1 MLTCYLQDNIF
12 SLLLDSVEGSQSLLP
27 WSDPSVYSVTVG
39 EIPVSARTG
48 LSVHWDTLGSK
59 TDGQPSSSL

>member
-1 MLTCYLQDNIF
+1 MLTCYLRDHIF
-12 SLLLDSVEGSQSLLP
+12 SLPLDSVEGSQSFLP
-27 WSDPSVYSVTVG
+27 WSDPRVYSVTVG
-39 EIPVSARTG
+39 IPASARTG